1 MTSTYCNNGCLKI
14 FEDSIKSHNIKDNET
29 ILFINSLKEVKCYV
43 CTPFDYIN
51 VLLSSL
57 PHSTTIIM
65 QTFNWGFCRGKKY
78 HYLRTYAETGLI
90 SETFRRMER
99 VVRSQHPIYSV
110 SGRGPLAEEI
120 CRHEGTTC
128 WGNGTPFEKL
138 IERNVLI
145 MNFGREFPWG
155 IILLHR
161 FEEIKRVPYRYFKT
175 FSGMTDF
182 GDGEKYYETDM
193 YVRDLNANIPYYW
206 QMAADLLVERE
217 QVRGLDFEFQ
227 LPVVRAKD
235 LEQACYECLDRDPEI
250 FLLKDR

>member
-1 MTSTYCNNGCLKI
+1 MTYSKDYLKL
-14 FEDSIKSHNIKDNET
+14 FEYSIKNHNIKDNDV
-29 ILFINSLKEVKCYV
+29 ILFINSFKDVKCYV
-43 CTPFDYIN
+43 YTPLDYID

-57 PHSTTIIM
+57 PNSVTIIM
-65 QTFNWGFCRGKKY
+65 QTFNLGFFRGKKY
-78 HYLRTYAETGLI
+78 NYRHTYAETGLI
-90 SETFRRMER
+90 SETFRRMDR
-99 VVRSQHPIYSV
+99 VIRSPHPIFSV
-110 SGRGPLAEEI
+110 SGRGPLAEKI
-120 CRHEGTTC
+120 CCHEGTTC
-128 WGNGTPFEKL
+128 WGRGTPFEKL
-138 IERNVLI
+138 IEVNALI

-155 IILLHR
+155 ITLLHR

-206 QMAADLLVERE
+206 QPAVDLLLERK
-217 QVRGLDFEFQ
+217 QVRGLNFEFL

-235 LEQACYECLDRDPEI
+235 LEMACYECLDRDPEI